1 MRFGSLAT
9 FVVLAALATPASA
22 ADWRWVGTAGAHGEG
37 SNVYVDMKSLER
49 PRKEKV
55 RVWVLAHNENERS
68 GFATRTFSE
77 FDCAR
82 RTGGVISGY
91 TYNSAGAVINATTG
105 TPPAELETRPIR
117 PNTYGDMILRV
128 VCGAVPGLPV
138 PEPLAHS
145 QLQFRKAPEQ
155 VQAEKAADSADE
167 VPNAETNLSMSIGTG
182 FFVGPKGD
190 VLTSYHV
197 VQGAQRV
204 ACRTSDGDFHDASV
218 GRISPANDLA
228 VVRVKVRPK
237 SYLTFAP
244 RGSLRPGDRVFT
256 VGYGAANFLGVSE
269 PRFTDGTVS
278 ALSGFAAEDAYMQI
292 SVPVHPGN
300 SGGPLVNEDGQV
312 VGVIAAS
319 AAVDAFVKLVGTLPQ
334 NVNLAVKSDYAS
346 ALLSGVGASPKRS
359 RENSIKVTQDSLC
372 LIVAE
377 G

>member
-1 MRFGSLAT
+1 MRFGLLAA
-9 FVVLAALATPASA
+9 FAALGALATSASA
-22 ADWRWVGTAGAHGEG
+22 ADWWWVGTAGAAGAG
-37 SNVYVDMKSLER
+37 SNVYVDKASLEQR
-49 PRKEKV
+49 GKEKV

-82 RTGGVISGY
+82 RTGAVISGY

-105 TPPAELETRPIR
+105 TPTGEPEARSIK

-128 VCGAVPGLPV
+128 VCGKVPGLQVPAPV
-138 PEPLAHS
+138 AHS
-145 QLQFRKAPEQ
+145 QLQFHQAPQ
-155 VQAEKAADSADE
+155 RAETEETADE
-167 VPNAETNLSMSIGTG
+167 EAPSAETKPQMSIGTG

-197 VQGAQRV
+197 VEGAQRIG
-204 ACRTSDGDFHDASV
+204 CRTADGEFHNASV
-218 GRISPANDLA
+218 SRLSRANDLA

-237 SYLTFAP
+237 SYLSFAP

-278 ALSGFAAEDAYMQI
+278 ALSGFDAEDAYMQI

-300 SGGPLVNEDGQV
+300 SGGPLVNEAGQV
-312 VGVIAAS
+312 VGVIAAQ
-319 AAVDAFVKLVGTLPQ
+319 AAVGAFLKAVGTLPQ

-346 ALLSGVGASPKRS
+346 PLLSGVGASPKRS
-359 RENSIKVTQDSLC
+359 RQDAIKVTQESLC